1 MNIFKNM
8 HEVEGLKDQRKT
20 GLPEGWSV
28 GRGPWGRVAAVLV
41 LMATPAWAH
50 PPVCKMPCRAPCA
63 NHESP
68 ADGAAVLELTVGL
81 ATRYVGVGAAGQP
94 AREVEVA
101 PLVALTPALEWRF
114 GRRLFAGLEV
124 GFASTEDPTSVSGRR
139 SITLP
144 GVRGRMTFSV
154 ARHLEADA
162 VFGAGVAFWAGEGGP
177 ILVGWTRRMAF
188 GGAYEV
194 AEDLWAQ
201 LHLGSSVVVAGP
213 AGKGLLSG
221 EYTVQQP
228 VGVSG
233 LTVTMGVR
241 SGW

>member
-1 MNIFKNM
+1 MKNLRTFVVM
-8 HEVEGLKDQRKT
+8 
-20 GLPEGWSV
+20 
-28 GRGPWGRVAAVLV
+28 AVV
-41 LMATPAWAH
+41 M
-50 PPVCKMPCRAPCA
+50 
-63 NHESP
+63 
-68 ADGAAVLELTVGL
+68 LTMVVGL
-81 ATRYVGVGAAGQP
+81 AA
-94 AREVEVA
+94 
-101 PLVALTPALEWRF
+101 
-114 GRRLFAGLEV
+114 
-124 GFASTEDPTSVSGRR
+124 
-139 SITLP
+139 
-144 GVRGRMTFSV
+144 
-154 ARHLEADA
+154 
-162 VFGAGVAFWAGEGGP
+162 FGAGVAFWAGEGGP
-177 ILVGWTRRMAF
+177 ILVGWSRRMAF